1 MNQMN
6 SNILNTDLNFRNLSL
21 IQQNHNPPNSIS
33 IILNQLYSSD
43 INIKYQALANL
54 FNIINKNDNSITQTM
69 AEEIFNAFNNLLS
82 TITKNIKSNGNEDL
96 EIDNL
101 IESNNDIK
109 LLKYLLDIYLL
120 LSNQYKLMTNLD
132 NENIIYEC
140 YERLFIIITEKS
152 LISYQNG
159 RNLIQNLNTII
170 MNFFNNCNVT
180 LSITSL
186 IKLVINYK
194 SSSDD
199 YSQVC
204 TLAIKGLDKF
214 RNFISKL
221 SSILDMKKIFETL
234 FLFFSEFK
242 KNK

>member
-1 MNQMN
+1 M
-6 SNILNTDLNFRNLSL
+6 
-21 IQQNHNPPNSIS
+21 
-33 IILNQLYSSD
+33 
-43 INIKYQALANL
+43 IKN
-54 FNIINKNDNSITQTM
+54 NDNSITKKTV
-69 AEEIFNAFNNLLS
+69 EEIFTAFNTLLS
-82 TITKNIKSNGNEDL
+82 TITKNIKSNNYEEL

-101 IESNNDIK
+101 IESNQDIK
-109 LLKYLLDIYLL
+109 LLKYLVDVYLV
-120 LSNQYKLMTNLD
+120 LSNQYNFMKNLD

-159 RNLIQNLNTII
+159 TNLIQNLNTII

-186 IKLVINYK
+186 IKLTLNYK

-199 YSQVC
+199 YAQVC

-214 RNFISKL
+214 RNFIPKL
-221 SSILDMKKIFETL
+221 NSILDNKSHVLKQYLISIYHYDIQVNYHGF
-234 FLFFSEFK
+234 FLY
-242 KNK
+242 